1 MEDVLGQLDWLTAE
15 LEAQKPFLTR
25 IPEVQ
30 LTARPLAE
38 EPSLLG
44 LYEAMAERERGYLAQ
59 LDISGEE
66 EIPESI
72 GDVLSALIALRNTL
86 LATLGALSETA
97 WEQRVP
103 AATEGTLLEWAYQ
116 ITLNDGE
123 ALRAIAERIHESQLR
138 LGGRPDG
145 P

>member
-30 LTARPLAE
+30 FTARPLAE

-59 LDISGEE
+59 LGISGEE

-72 GDVLSALIALRNTL
+72 GDVLSALIALRNKL

-103 AATEGTLLEWAYQ
+103 TATEGT
-116 ITLNDGE
+116 
-123 ALRAIAERIHESQLR
+123 
-138 LGGRPDG
+138 
-145 P
+145 